1 MLGLIRP
8 SFSFLDKDMFLC
20 LYKSLVRPYLEYGS
34 QVWSVIYK
42 KEAVTLENVQRRATR
57 LLPNIRNLS
66 YQQRLKTLGLPTL
79 QYRRLRA
86 DMVGVYRVL
95 NDIDSVDKKKRL
107 FHIKE
112 SNTRGHSLKIFKARC
127 RTNIRKYSF
136 SQRVVSVWNSLLPNV
151 INVQNVNSFKH
162 ELNKFWYNK
171 QVNFLPDFY
180 GPEAEIKIKTKVQ
193 TNEDG
198 SERQA

>member
-1 MLGLIRP
+1 MTSLAKWSERWLLKFNENKCKYVCFGQQEICYLDDVPVTQVSEEKDLGILIDNSLKFQNHINSQAKKANKMLGLIRR

-57 LLPNIRNLS
+57 PLPNIRNLS
-66 YQQRLKTLGLPTL
+66 YQQRLQTLGLPTL

-95 NDIDSVDKKKRL
+95 NDIDIVD
-107 FHIKE
+107 
-112 SNTRGHSLKIFKARC
+112 
-127 RTNIRKYSF
+127 
-136 SQRVVSVWNSLLPNV
+136 
-151 INVQNVNSFKH
+151 
-162 ELNKFWYNK
+162 
-171 QVNFLPDFY
+171 
-180 GPEAEIKIKTKVQ
+180 
-193 TNEDG
+193 
-198 SERQA
+198 